1 MLASEVPTRSATAG
15 RWLAIDE
22 PALIEVIGRHFD
34 VDTIAQHGADA
45 ETPHPTGCISD
56 HLVLIIEQ
64 DAKAP
69 IRQDL
74 FDQALE
80 S

>member
-1 MLASEVPTRSATAG
+1 MNA
-15 RWLAIDE
+15 
-22 PALIEVIGRHFD
+22 
-34 VDTIAQHGADA
+34 IAQHGADA

-56 HLVLIIEQ
+56 YLVLIIEQ
-64 DAKAP
+64 DTKAP